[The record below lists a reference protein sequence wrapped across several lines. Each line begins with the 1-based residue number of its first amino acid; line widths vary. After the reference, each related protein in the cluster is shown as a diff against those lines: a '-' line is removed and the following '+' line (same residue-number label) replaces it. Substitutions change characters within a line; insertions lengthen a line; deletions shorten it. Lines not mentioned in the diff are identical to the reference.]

1 MTTFGTALNV
11 LSAFFNGM
19 NFVNTRR
26 QILVKSEQFGEVIIP
41 VTPGKYQM
49 TGGQKNKVVDIT
61 RVGEAII
68 FGMPKARTLT
78 FSSFFPDLNHD
89 YPFAVDSTKSPT
101 ELVEYFIKVKE
112 ARKPVR
118 VIITDSPVN
127 LMMGL
132 MSFNYF
138 EKDGTRDIY
147 YELSF
152 TEYKDLNIPSAN
164 NNKPVDE
171 KTGLK
176 KRPEGETPKKVTWQ
190 KKAGDFLDATKKA
203 YGDYNHWRRVAKSNN
218 LSSLIINNAGKIGRM
233 VGKKL

>member
-11 LSAFFNGM
+11 LSTFFNGM

-41 VTPGKYQM
+41 VTPEKYQM

-78 FSSFFPDLNHD
+78 FSSFFPDLNHG
-89 YPFAVDSTKSPT
+89 YPFTVDDTKSPT
-101 ELVEYFIKVKE
+101 ELVEYFTKVKE

-218 LSSLIINNAGKIGRM
+218 LGSLVINNAGRIGRM

>member
-41 VTPGKYQM
+41 VTPEKYQM

-176 KRPEGETPKKVTWQ
+176 KRPEVETPKKVTWQ